1 MGFVIAA
8 LLFCVLVWM
17 IAASVKSNNRRV
29 NLTKKSNAHNI
40 SNTSSP
46 SFFFAGSDSNSSHD
60 GGHSHDCGGSFGGD
74 SGGSCD
80 GGGGGD

>member
-8 LLFCVLVWM
+8 LLFCALIWM

-29 NLTKKSNAHNI
+29 NLTKKSNTHST

-46 SFFFAGSDSNSSHD
+46 FIFL
-60 GGHSHDCGGSFGGD
+60 CWI
-74 SGGSCD
+74 
-80 GGGGGD
+80 

>member
-8 LLFCVLVWM
+8 LLFCVLIWM

-29 NLTKKSNAHNI
+29 NLTKKSNTNST

-74 SGGSCD
+74 SGDSC
-80 GGGGGD
+80 GGGGD